1 MTQLLTAI
9 GVAMVI
15 EGALYA
21 LLPNGMKK
29 IMLHVLAQPLSHL
42 RTGGVFTACLGLGL
56 VWLIRG

>member
-1 MTQLLTAI
+1 
-9 GVAMVI
+9 MVI